1 MKLLTIATAGV
12 LLATSGAGLAYKEG
26 TTRDQ
31 ATAAAAK
38 KFKQMNADGKNDIS
52 PAELDTFM
60 TRANAKRGE
69 GPDPAKVARRLK
81 RLDADANGAIS
92 LTELTAEET
101 EKFGKADANGNG
113 KIDTAEADPPA

>member
-1 MKLLTIATAGV
+1 MKLVTIATAGL
-12 LLATSGAGLAYKEG
+12 LLATSGAALAYKDG

-31 ATAAAAK
+31 AIAAAAK

-52 PAELDTFM
+52 PAELDAFM

-81 RLDADANGAIS
+81 RLDTDGNGAVS
-92 LTELTAEET
+92 LAELTAEET
-101 EKFGKADANGNG
+101 EKFDKADANHNG
-113 KIDTAEADPPA
+113 KIEGAEASE